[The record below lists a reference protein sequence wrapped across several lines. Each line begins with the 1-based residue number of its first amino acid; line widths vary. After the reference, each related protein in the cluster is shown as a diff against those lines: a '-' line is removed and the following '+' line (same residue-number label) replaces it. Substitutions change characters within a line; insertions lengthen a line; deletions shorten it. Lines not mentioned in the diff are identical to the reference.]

1 MLSEPQHDE
10 AIVHFQR
17 GLVLEQANRVEEA
30 VEEYRRA
37 LEHNPHLA
45 EAHDALG
52 NYYHRHGL
60 LAKAAEEFRIVANL
74 EGGFLAHFNIGCV
87 LIELGRY
94 DEAIDALLQCLTLDA
109 DDPAV
114 HYQLGLAHFLKGD
127 DYAALYHLQITRQRY
142 PNDSSIHTLIGRCHL
157 RLGAYDDAEMA
168 LHTALR
174 YALRD
179 IDRLRIMMY
188 VQAVA
193 RYREIGVV
201 HSIRERFYADHG
213 AAYLGSTHD
222 DGRSSHE
229 FADFHFTYP
238 DIAVTLYRLTRLARW
253 QHWRLSCVVPLD
265 RLTEP
270 LARALAMLLE
280 IPVRRPEDLRAD
292 DVALLVLAVGHQAEL
307 LKLALERA
315 PCPAVTFCLGLNWL
329 RHSAVV
335 PDLIGVAARDTCSI
349 PWEPEFRRL
358 RAHGAPADQLDHC
371 LNQAFHQLVAVMQ
384 TLSPE
389 AISVQNLTFFQT
401 FRRLRY
407 LERASGAS
415 AVS

>member
-1 MLSEPQHDE
+1 MT
-10 AIVHFQR
+10 
-17 GLVLEQANRVEEA
+17 GVETC
-30 VEEYRRA
+30 A
-37 LEHNPHLA
+37 LPICSL
-45 EAHDALG
+45 
-52 NYYHRHGL
+52 
-60 LAKAAEEFRIVANL
+60 
-74 EGGFLAHFNIGCV
+74 
-87 LIELGRY
+87 
-94 DEAIDALLQCLTLDA
+94 
-109 DDPAV
+109 
-114 HYQLGLAHFLKGD
+114 
-127 DYAALYHLQITRQRY
+127 
-142 PNDSSIHTLIGRCHL
+142 
-157 RLGAYDDAEMA
+157 
-168 LHTALR
+168 
-174 YALRD
+174 
-179 IDRLRIMMY
+179 
-188 VQAVA
+188 
-193 RYREIGVV
+193 IGVV

-222 DGRSSHE
+222 DGCSSHE
-229 FADFHFTYP
+229 FSDFHFTYP

-315 PCPAVTFCLGLNWL
+315 PCLAVTFCLGLNWL

-358 RAHGAPADQLDHC
+358 RAHGTPADQLDHC
-371 LNQAFHQLVAVMQ
+371 LNQAFHHLVAVMQ

-389 AISVQNLTFFQT
+389 AINVQNLTFFQN